1 MYCRLH
7 QLVGMLPLFRI
18 IHWRKSTKI
27 SDCIPFAVTIFLL
40 RFQLFY
46 SARGQEEPNAYSS
59 PKKEFLQS
67 SRCHGSAILQFLVGN
82 LTRLVGVQWS
92 CCLQDS
98 RLANSEI
105 ASSKLA
111 VSPRICYQI
120 GLAYACRVRKFTK
133 KRYMDPENIF
143 LERLKMTVV

>member
-82 LTRLVGVQWS
+82 LTRFGRCPVKLLLARFKT
-92 CCLQDS
+92 CKFRNCLQQVGS
-98 RLANSEI
+98 
-105 ASSKLA
+105 
-111 VSPRICYQI
+111 
-120 GLAYACRVRKFTK
+120 F
-133 KRYMDPENIF
+133 PEN
-143 LERLKMTVV
+143 LLSDRSSLCL